1 MQQQACKD
9 ERVRLLTCEQL
20 LDAFQAKAAAAAA
33 AAAAAGG
40 TPAHTST
47 EVWPLISCAWVT
59 AGSNTSP
66 PSRWQASCCQDGL
79 SCVLLR

>member
-1 MQQQACKD
+1 MIPGEAAMQQQACRD

-40 TPAHTST
+40 SPAHTFI
-47 EVWPLISCAWVT
+47 EVQLLTSCAHTSQWASHRPYLKI
-59 AGSNTSP
+59 AGII
-66 PSRWQASCCQDGL
+66 L
-79 SCVLLR
+79 